1 MRLALAALVAVLP
14 LAAGCASQSPSA
26 AKKSVDAVVLDE
38 TARHKAVQAAAA
50 GETSAEAL
58 AHVADGPK
66 DQKPVPQ

>member
-1 MRLALAALVAVLP
+1 MLRLALTLMIAAP
-14 LAAGCASQSPSA
+14 LCACASASPGA
-26 AKKSVDAVVLDE
+26 AKRSVDAVVQDE

-50 GETSAEAL
+50 GETSSEAL